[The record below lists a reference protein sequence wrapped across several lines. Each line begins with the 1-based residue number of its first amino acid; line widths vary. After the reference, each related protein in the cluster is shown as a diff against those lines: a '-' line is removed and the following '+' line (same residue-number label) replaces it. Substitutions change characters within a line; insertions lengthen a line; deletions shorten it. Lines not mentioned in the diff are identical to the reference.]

1 MSTVTI
7 GSHHRQGD
15 APLCCFFFR
24 CFLLPLAGG
33 AFAASTSSS
42 SMPTR
47 SKRVALE
54 GHIAPRAT
62 QTACDGQTLV
72 KVLGTAPHKF
82 DELLLTAAR
91 FASASLH
98 VRHSLR
104 QL

>member
-15 APLCCFFFR
+15 APLCCFFFPR
-24 CFLLPLAGG
+24 FFLLPLAGD

-62 QTACDGQTLV
+62 QTACDGRPGV
-72 KVLGTAPHKF
+72 
-82 DELLLTAAR
+82 
-91 FASASLH
+91 
-98 VRHSLR
+98 
-104 QL
+104 

>member
-7 GSHHRQGD
+7 GSHRRQGD
-15 APLCCFFFR
+15 APLRCFFFR

-54 GHIAPRAT
+54 GHMRAT
-62 QTACDGQTLV
+62 QEACDGRL
-72 KVLGTAPHKF
+72 
-82 DELLLTAAR
+82 R
-91 FASASLH
+91 FA
-98 VRHSLR
+98 
-104 QL
+104 

>member
-7 GSHHRQGD
+7 GSHHRQGE
-15 APLCCFFFR
+15 APLRCFFFR
-24 CFLLPLAGG
+24 FFLLPLAGG

-62 QTACDGQTLV
+62 QTACDGRPGV
-72 KVLGTAPHKF
+72 
-82 DELLLTAAR
+82 
-91 FASASLH
+91 
-98 VRHSLR
+98 
-104 QL
+104 

>member
-15 APLCCFFFR
+15 APLRCFFFR

-33 AFAASTSSS
+33 AFAASKSSS

-62 QTACDGQTLV
+62 HTAATGGAGCV

-82 DELLLTAAR
+82 DAAINCCALR
-91 FASASLH
+91 ASLH
-98 VRHSLR
+98 VRHSR
-104 QL
+104 CDE